1 MTGGGHPWK
10 EPGLGALRPDLAV
23 IAAHVAAGARVLDVG
38 CGDGALMAA
47 LRDTRQVDARG
58 LELDATDVAAA
69 VARGLSVIQGDADI
83 DLAGYPDDS
92 FDYAILS
99 QTLQTTQRPDRVLDQ
114 LLRIGRRAFVSFPN
128 FAHWRVR
135 LSLLWGGRMPVT
147 RLLPMAWY
155 ETPNIH
161 HVTVDDFRAYVAE
174 RGLSVEGAWFL
185 NRGRPTSAAAAN
197 FRAEH
202 AVFLL
207 RRTAT
212 PPIAPSGDGA
222 A

>member
-1 MTGGGHPWK
+1 MR
-10 EPGLGALRPDLAV
+10 LRPDLAI
-23 IAAHVAAGARVLDVG
+23 IAANIAPGSRVLDVG

-47 LRDTRQVDARG
+47 LRDERQVDARG
-58 LELDATDVAAA
+58 LEIDRDNVAIA
-69 VARGLSVIQGDADI
+69 VARGLSVIQGDADA
-83 DLAGYPDDS
+83 DLSDYPADA

-99 QTLQTTQRPDRVLDQ
+99 QTLQTTHRPDHVLDQ

-147 RLLPMAWY
+147 RLLPLQWY

-161 HVTVDDFRAYVAE
+161 HVTVDDFRAYVRS
-174 RGLSVEGAWFL
+174 RGLTVEQAWFL
-185 NRGRPTSAAAAN
+185 SGDKLTSAAAAN

-207 RRTAT
+207 KR
-212 PPIAPSGDGA
+212 
-222 A
+222 

>member
-1 MTGGGHPWK
+1 MTPP
-10 EPGLGALRPDLAV
+10 ETLRTDLAV
-23 IAAHVAAGARVLDVG
+23 IAENVAQGSRVLDIG

-47 LRDTRQVDARG
+47 LRDTRDVDARG
-58 LELDATDVAAA
+58 LEIDARNVASA

-83 DLAGYPDDS
+83 DLAGYPDGS

-99 QTLQTTQRPDRVLDQ
+99 QTLQTARAPDLVLDH

-147 RLLPMAWY
+147 RQLPESWY
-155 ETPNIH
+155 DTPNIH
-161 HVTVDDFRAYVAE
+161 HVTIDDFRAFVKT
-174 RGLSVEGAWFL
+174 RGITVEDAWFL
-185 NRGRPTSAAAAN
+185 SGDKRTGAGAAN
-197 FRAEH
+197 LIAEH

-207 RRTAT
+207 RR
-212 PPIAPSGDGA
+212 
-222 A
+222 